1 MAEVVLGV
9 DVEALVVSY
18 LTTALGA
25 RASRVSTKVG
35 NPRPDK
41 SVRVSR
47 TGGPRVNS
55 VTDSATVLVECWAD
69 SETGACELARW
80 AHAYLWALP
89 QTSVGGSWV
98 RSASELGGVQNFP
111 DPDSDS
117 PRYQFVMSLDVRP
130 QEV

>member
-1 MAEVVLGV
+1 MAEVLATP

-18 LTTALGA
+18 LSTVLGDA
-25 RASRVSTKVG
+25 ANRVSTKVN

-47 TGGPRVNS
+47 TGGPRLNV
-55 VTDSATVLVECWAD
+55 VTDAPQILVECWAD
-69 SETGACELARW
+69 NETDACDLARY
-80 AHAYLWALP
+80 AHAYMWALP
-89 QTSVGGSWV
+89 QTDVGGVWV
-98 RSASELGGVQNFP
+98 RGVSELGGVQNFP

-117 PRYQFVMSLDVRP
+117 PRYQFVMVLDVRP